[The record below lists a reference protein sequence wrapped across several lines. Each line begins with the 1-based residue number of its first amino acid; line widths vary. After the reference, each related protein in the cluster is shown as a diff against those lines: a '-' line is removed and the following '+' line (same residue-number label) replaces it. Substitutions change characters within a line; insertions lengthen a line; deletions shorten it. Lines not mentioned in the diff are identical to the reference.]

1 MSSRKALPAHLS
13 QFRHA
18 IVAVDIVV
26 FAIKEGRLMTLL
38 LKLTRPPFEKAWALP
53 GGLITPTENLEE
65 AVVRHIDYKTGLKDL
80 YSEQLY
86 TFSDIGRDPRG
97 RVVSVAHLALL
108 GNAETASLSLAPEY
122 GAIEWFD
129 TAKLPE
135 LAYDHAAIIET
146 ARERLKAKLGY
157 TNIAQHLLPTSF
169 SLSDLQKAYEIVLGH
184 PLDKRNFRKKLLAL
198 DIITEATGKST
209 GAFRPAQLYRFKD
222 KKAKIIEIL

>member
-1 MSSRKALPAHLS
+1 
-13 QFRHA
+13 
-18 IVAVDIVV
+18 
-26 FAIKEGRLMTLL
+26 MTLL

-80 YSEQLY
+80 FSEQLY

-157 TNIAQHLLPTSF
+157 TNIAQHLLPASF